1 MEHIIQVGI
10 GVLIVRENRV
20 LLGHRV
26 RKGKDTGGIYE
37 PGTWCLPGGK
47 QEYHETILEGA
58 KREVREE
65 TGLEVWDL
73 QIFSAVDDIQPDK
86 HFVTVQVIANGHG
99 GEARVM
105 EPDKQDEWRWFS
117 FHDLPEKFYSPS
129 EKFIRAYMR
138 AHL

>member
-1 MEHIIQVGI
+1 MDHIIQVGI

-86 HFVTVQVIANGHG
+86 
-99 GEARVM
+99 
-105 EPDKQDEWRWFS
+105 QDEWRWFS
-117 FHDLPEKFYSPS
+117 FHDLPEKLYSPS